1 MPATFLKSRI
11 VFDMCIM
18 TVECSRGA
26 LLRICHLLLNLESCS
41 GPVSSF
47 TAVTM
52 STLQVTR
59 EVDVDRDSYMSA
71 SEQGKN
77 AIGRTEFQNI
87 WAEPVGN
94 ATSTS
99 LTLHKVLVRGTILEH
114 SITTVSVTT
123 LCNQS
128 FGRNERYKI
137 VYNDFQAQHGRL
149 GDPVSGL
156 RISNDGNE

>member
-1 MPATFLKSRI
+1 
-11 VFDMCIM
+11 MCIM

-59 EVDVDRDSYMSA
+59 EVDVDRHSYVSA

-77 AIGRTEFQNI
+77 AIGRTEFVNI
-87 WAEPVGN
+87 WAAPVGN
-94 ATSTS
+94 VTSTS

-114 SITTVSVTT
+114 SITTVLVTSRV
-123 LCNQS
+123 NQS
-128 FGRNERYKI
+128 FGQNKGYGI
-137 VYNDFQAQHGRL
+137 VYKDFQAQHGHL
-149 GDPVSGL
+149 GDPVS
-156 RISNDGNE
+156 